1 MHKMLPLLWATFSFS
16 KNHTELP
23 KVAQQAEITQF
34 GHTADLL
41 FENSFGKAWKNIKD
55 AKI

>member
-1 MHKMLPLLWATFSFS
+1 MPKMLLLLWATFIFS
-16 KNHTELP
+16 KSHTNPP
-23 KVAQQAEITQF
+23 KAAQLAEITQF
-34 GHTADLL
+34 GQTADLL